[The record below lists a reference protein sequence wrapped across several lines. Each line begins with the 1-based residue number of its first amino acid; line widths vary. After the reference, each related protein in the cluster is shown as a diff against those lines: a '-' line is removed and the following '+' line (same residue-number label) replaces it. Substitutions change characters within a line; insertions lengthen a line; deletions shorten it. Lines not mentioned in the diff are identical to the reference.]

1 MLDNKYNIEEKELK
15 WEKFWQDEGIYK
27 FDPNSKKPTFS
38 IDTPPP
44 TVSGELHIGHI
55 YGFSQADMI
64 ARFNRMQGKNLFY
77 PLGFDNNGLPTEL
90 LVEKVN
96 NIRAHTLPREEF
108 TKIALDL
115 VAGYNQKYKDLMMRA
130 GMSCDLSLGFNTI
143 DNRSQKTSQKSFIEL
158 AKKGIAYR
166 ENKPSPWCTK
176 CRTSV
181 AMFELEDKDLD
192 SVFNYL
198 NFKLADNSGTIP
210 IATTR
215 PEFLPACVGIFVN
228 PEDKRYAHLVGK
240 LVKVPLFED
249 RVVKIYADSKVG
261 IDKGTGIVMCCTFG
275 DQTDVEWWKEY
286 NLELK
291 QAIDDGGRMTDI
303 CGKYAGLKTT
313 EARKAVIEDLQAQGY
328 LYKQEPLTHSVKV
341 HERCDQPIEFLTKKQ
356 WFIRTSTPELKQK
369 WAELGNELEWHP
381 ESMKTRYMA
390 WVNNLNQDWSISRQ
404 RYFGVPFPV
413 WYCENCGA
421 IKYADIKDLPVNP
434 LSTQPKE
441 KCACG
446 GNFVPETDV
455 MDTWATSSVTPQI
468 NTNWAEDE
476 VGANKKIPMDMRFAG
491 RDIITTWCLRTIIKA
506 YYHQGTLPWK
516 SLIINGWMMADK
528 GIKISKHL
536 SNTKMDLTQI
546 MSTYGADVV
555 RYFSASGA
563 YGRDVMF
570 NEEGLKDGYKLL
582 NKIWNGSK
590 FVLNFLYDYVP
601 RMPKTIL
608 PMDRYIMHKFNE
620 AYAKTY
626 AFYKDVEMG
635 YAKAEIEKFFYFFC
649 DNYIELVKNRLYK
662 PEIYGIEAKQSAQW
676 ACYNVL
682 FKMLQ
687 LLGITMPHIAEEI
700 YQTYFRQFEGEKSI
714 HLTTLSPIQI
724 EKENIIANGD
734 LVIDVVS
741 RVRQFKSENK
751 LSLKT
756 EIEEVTISN
765 PDLTFIKQCEAD
777 IKAVC
782 GIRKLNYE
790 TNNFDVK
797 IGKIVENN

>member
-1 MLDNKYNIEEKELK
+1 MLDNKYNIEEKEKK
-15 WEKFWQDEGIYK
+15 WEEFWQAEGIYK

-55 YGFSQADMI
+55 YGFSQADMY
-64 ARFNRMQGKNLFY
+64 ARFNRMLGKNLFF
-77 PLGFDNNGLPTEL
+77 PLGVDNNGLPTEL
-90 LVEKVN
+90 LVEKQKK
-96 NIRAHTLPREEF
+96 IQAHTLPREEF
-108 TKIALDL
+108 AKIAQELL
-115 VAGYNQKYKDLMMRA
+115 VSYNQKYKNLIMRA
-130 GMSCDLSLGFNTI
+130 GISCDLSLGYDTI

-158 AKKGIAYR
+158 AKSGIAYR

-181 AMFELEDKDLD
+181 AQFELEDKDLD

-198 NFKLADNSGTIP
+198 NFKLADGSGTIP

-215 PEFLPACVGIFVN
+215 PEFLPACVAIFVN
-228 PEDKRYAHLVGK
+228 PEDKRYSHLVDK

-286 NLELK
+286 HLELK
-291 QAIDDGGRMTDI
+291 QAIDDGGRMTEI

-313 EARKAVIEDLQAQGY
+313 DARKAVIEDLKAQGY
-328 LYKQEPLTHSVKV
+328 IYKQDAITHSVKV
-341 HERCDQPIEFLTKKQ
+341 HERCEQPIEFLTKKQ

-369 WAELGNELEWHP
+369 WAELGNKLVWHP
-381 ESMKTRYMA
+381 ESMKTRYMS
-390 WVNNLNQDWSISRQ
+390 WVENLNQDWSISRQ

-413 WYCENCGA
+413 WYCAACG
-421 IKYADIKDLPVNP
+421 KPHFADIKDLPVNP
-434 LSTQPKE
+434 LSTE
-441 KCACG
+441 YNGKCECG
-446 GNFVPETDV
+446 STKFVPESDV

-468 NTNWAEDE
+468 NTNWFDDE
-476 VGANKKIPMDMRFAG
+476 KGASKKIPMDMRFAG

-506 YYHQGTLPWK
+506 YYHQGCLPWK
-516 SLIINGWMMADK
+516 ELLINGWMMADK

-536 SNTKMDLTQI
+536 SNSKMDLNQI
-546 MSTYGADVV
+546 MQTYGADVV

-570 NEEGLKDGYKLL
+570 NDEGLKDGYKLL
-582 NKIWNGSK
+582 NKIFNGSK
-590 FVLNFLYDYVP
+590 FVLNFLYDYT
-601 RMPKTIL
+601 PKKPSKIL
-608 PMDRYIMHKFNE
+608 PVDEYVMHKFND
-620 AYAKTY
+620 AYNKTIS
-626 AFYKDVEMG
+626 FYQDVEMG

-662 PEIYGIEAKQSAQW
+662 PEIYGEEAKQSAQW
-676 ACYNVL
+676 ASYNVL

-700 YQTYFRQFEGEKSI
+700 YQNYFRTFEKEKSI
-714 HLTTLSPIQI
+714 HLTVLSPIKLDENKTII
-724 EKENIIANGD
+724 EKGD
-734 LVIDVVS
+734 ELIEVVA
-741 RVRQFKSENK
+741 RIRQFKSENK

-756 EIEEVTISN
+756 EIEDVEIVSHN
-765 PDLTFIKQCEAD
+765 VDFFKLCSDD
-777 IKAVC
+777 IKAVMNIKDLKFSA
-782 GIRKLNYE
+782 GE
-790 TNNFDVK
+790 FDVK
-797 IGKIVENN
+797 IGKIAE